1 MENKKTPTEEPSKA
15 ADEATGTKEQDET
28 LTTEPTETTTEEPEP
43 ILTHEEMKRL
53 VNEAE
58 ERGYLRGRNEAVDV
72 LMERPDHEAAARMP
86 EIQDEEDPVMIL
98 RQMRRSVW
106 D

>member
-1 MENKKTPTEEPSKA
+1 
-15 ADEATGTKEQDET
+15 
-28 LTTEPTETTTEEPEP
+28 
-43 ILTHEEMKRL
+43 MKRL

>member
-1 MENKKTPTEEPSKA
+1 MENKKTPTEPSKA
-15 ADEATGTKEQDET
+15 ADEATGTKEQEET

>member
-1 MENKKTPTEEPSKA
+1 MENKKTPAEEPSKA
-15 ADEATGTKEQDET
+15 TDESTGTKEQDET

-72 LMERPDHEAAARMP
+72 LMERPDHEAARMP